1 MAVKNQ
7 ASDQWACGL
16 QFANPDLYKEI
27 CELYTLTEF
36 LSAYFFQCSLKKSPW
51 FYIHFT
57 HRKTPRLTVNI
68 KKQWLYNDF

>member
-7 ASDQWACGL
+7 ASDQLACGL

-36 LSAYFFQCSLKKSPW
+36 LSAYFFQCSLKKSP
-51 FYIHFT
+51 
-57 HRKTPRLTVNI
+57 
-68 KKQWLYNDF
+68 